1 VQSEGPSAFSLS
13 TPLIVA
19 LSVLALGVM
28 WLVGRELRK
37 IPAKLHVLM
46 FTAFLDMVGVLM
58 VIPLLPFYAERLGAG
73 GFEVGMLVSS
83 FAVAQLLSAPLWG
96 RFSDRF
102 GRRPTLMV
110 AMAASAIAYVIFG
123 FADSLFTLFLSRIV
137 QGLGGG
143 TVGVIQ
149 AYVADATP
157 PKDRARSLGW
167 LSAATN
173 LGVALGPVLGST
185 AVVLGR
191 KPLGFGEYTVTIG
204 APAPGL
210 LAAFLMGLNLV
221 FAWVYLRESKE
232 EHDQTAP
239 KARTSRQAVARV
251 ITHSGE
257 PASRLIWTYAIAMG
271 AFNGVTAILALYLSR
286 RFGVTER
293 TIGYFFMYIG
303 VISVLTRVLLLG
315 RMVDWL
321 GEPRLSRVGMV
332 VLSSGLAGIA
342 LAWSVPTLAI
352 AVALIPLG
360 TAFTFP
366 CVTAMLSRVIS
377 ARERGLYMGV
387 QQTFGGVARVAFPV
401 VAGFLFD
408 AVGIRWPF
416 WVSAALV
423 LGTIF
428 LGVGMEEATARAE
441 APAA

>member
-1 VQSEGPSAFSLS
+1 
-13 TPLIVA
+13 
-19 LSVLALGVM
+19 
-28 WLVGRELRK
+28 
-37 IPAKLHVLM
+37 
-46 FTAFLDMVGVLM
+46 
-58 VIPLLPFYAERLGAG
+58 
-73 GFEVGMLVSS
+73 
-83 FAVAQLLSAPLWG
+83 
-96 RFSDRF
+96 
-102 GRRPTLMV
+102 
-110 AMAASAIAYVIFG
+110 
-123 FADSLFTLFLSRIV
+123 
-137 QGLGGG
+137 
-143 TVGVIQ
+143 
-149 AYVADATP
+149 
-157 PKDRARSLGW
+157 
-167 LSAATN
+167 
-173 LGVALGPVLGST
+173 
-185 AVVLGR
+185 
-191 KPLGFGEYTVTIG
+191 
-204 APAPGL
+204 
-210 LAAFLMGLNLV
+210 
-221 FAWVYLRESKE
+221 
-232 EHDQTAP
+232 
-239 KARTSRQAVARV
+239 
-251 ITHSGE
+251 
-257 PASRLIWTYAIAMG
+257 
-271 AFNGVTAILALYLSR
+271 
-286 RFGVTER
+286 VTER